1 MSEMIE
7 VPPSSGVC
15 AVGGA
20 SLHAKISCHFERATP
35 VRPSSTCSGGSSGSD
50 SSMNTTS
57 SVRTV
62 LGQRQ
67 LCKCSSP
74 NVDYVLMASA
84 ATRRG
89 QALLKPAFD
98 WETDSFT
105 AVAQCCRE
113 TTSPTC
119 SGG

>member
-1 MSEMIE
+1 MS
-7 VPPSSGVC
+7 
-15 AVGGA
+15 
-20 SLHAKISCHFERATP
+20 
-35 VRPSSTCSGGSSGSD
+35 RP
-50 SSMNTTS
+50 
-57 SVRTV
+57 RTV
-62 LGQRQ
+62 SPREDLLPLREGDSGEAVVDLQERLERLGFEHEHDELGAYGPGTAAAVQVFQ
-67 LCKCSSP
+67 S